1 MERCR
6 LCAHAEEYLGTPPL
20 ENAVKEDSRLAN
32 IEFPRRQH
40 HSRLTRFWAGS
51 SSAPSTGAARP
62 REPGAGG
69 AAGRGGRYA
78 GAGVWLWV
86 LVKP

>member
-32 IEFPRRQH
+32 IEFPLRQH
-40 HSRLTRFWAGS
+40 QLEVDALLGRLEQRALRRRAT
-51 SSAPSTGAARP
+51 P
-62 REPGAGG
+62 
-69 AAGRGGRYA
+69 
-78 GAGVWLWV
+78 
-86 LVKP
+86 